1 MGVKLTLGWIDDMEA
16 MDFFRMSEGCWYSQ
30 RTTHHLA
37 MRRTELG
44 QLEITAAVL
53 AADAPEVANICQM
66 HDVDPS
72 AAVGGASV
80 RWQGSMAWDEEGT
93 QQTGATVLVLVP
105 DADNPRQGQL
115 LREKGYAETS
125 PVVGRYRVDD
135 QDGLVL
141 TTEYATMSSI
151 ERFWFPTPTLRLR
164 TSTVIGLSNTAS
176 FCAETLMEGETV
188 VDPPEAPSAPT
199 GTLPCHSVFG
209 W

>member
-1 MGVKLTLGWIDDMEA
+1 LGWIDDMEA
-16 MDFFRMSEGCWYSQ
+16 MDFFRMSEGRWYSQ

-44 QLEITAAVL
+44 QLQITAAVL
-53 AADAPEVANICQM
+53 AADAPEVTNICQM
-66 HDVDPS
+66 HDVDPTT
-72 AAVGGASV
+72 AVGGASV
-80 RWQGSMAWDEEGT
+80 QWQGSMAWDEEGT

-125 PVVGRYRVDD
+125 PVVGRYWVDD

-151 ERFWFPTPTLRLR
+151 ERFWFPTPSLRLR

-176 FCAETLMEGETV
+176 FCAETLVVGEADADV
-188 VDPPEAPSAPT
+188 PPAATSAST
-199 GTLPCHSVFG
+199 GALPCHSVFG

>member
-1 MGVKLTLGWIDDMEA
+1 MEA
-16 MDFFRMSEGCWYSQ
+16 MDFFRMSEGRWYSQ

-44 QLEITAAVL
+44 QLEITASVL
-53 AADAPEVANICQM
+53 AADAPEVAAICKM

-72 AAVGGASV
+72 AAIGGAAV
-80 RWQGSMAWDEEGT
+80 QWQGSMDWDEAGK

-105 DADNPRQGQL
+105 DADDARQGRL

-125 PVVGRYRVDD
+125 PVVGRYQVDD

-141 TTEYATMSSI
+141 TTDYATMSST
-151 ERFWFPTPTLRLR
+151 ERFWFPHSGLRLR

-176 FCAETLMEGETV
+176 FCAETRLDQG
-188 VDPPEAPSAPT
+188 EAPTPT
-199 GTLPCHSVFG
+199 DAATAQPFPCYSVFG

>member
-1 MGVKLTLGWIDDMEA
+1 
-16 MDFFRMSEGCWYSQ
+16 MDFFRMSEGRWLSQ

-53 AADAPEVANICQM
+53 AADAPAVVEICQM
-66 HDVDPS
+66 HDVDPARAIGG
-72 AAVGGASV
+72 AAVS
-80 RWQGSMAWDEEGT
+80 WQGSMEWDEADQK
-93 QQTGATVLVLVP
+93 QQGATVLVLIPTP
-105 DADNPRQGQL
+105 DRPQEGQL

-125 PVVGRYRVDD
+125 PVVGHYRVDE

-141 TTEYATMSSI
+141 TTDYATMSSV
-151 ERFWFPTPTLRLR
+151 ERFWFPNESTRIR

-176 FCAETLMEGETV
+176 FCIETRL
-188 VDPPEAPSAPT
+188 DPTTTPPSPAPAPLTAADLPAAYYSA
-199 GTLPCHSVFG
+199 LG

>member
-1 MGVKLTLGWIDDMEA
+1 MEA
-16 MDFFRMSEGCWYSQ
+16 MDFFRMSEGRWISQ

-53 AADAPEVANICQM
+53 DVTAPKVVEICQM
-66 HDVDPS
+66 HDVDP
-72 AAVGGASV
+72 ARAIGGASV
-80 RWQGSMAWDEEGT
+80 SWQGSMQWDEEGQT
-93 QQTGATVLVLVP
+93 QEGATVLVLVP
-105 DADNPRQGQL
+105 DADDARSGQL

-125 PVVGRYRVDD
+125 PVVGRYQVDD

-141 TTEYATMSSI
+141 TTDYSTMSSV
-151 ERFWFPTPTLRLR
+151 ERFWFPNATTRIR

-176 FCAETLMEGETV
+176 FCIETRLDDDELIAAATDNAAVEEV
-188 VDPPEAPSAPT
+188 AIPAAHYSA
-199 GTLPCHSVFG
+199 LG